1 MSNEE
6 IVSASCFVLRISV
19 GGYWFC
25 YYPMIIGFTAHKGVK
40 SAVKEVIDYFKNA
53 KNKT

>member
-6 IVSASCFVLRISV
+6 IVKRLLFCTKDFRWRLLVLQ
-19 GGYWFC
+19 
-25 YYPMIIGFTAHKGVK
+25 HKGVK